1 MQNHRVPPPDKIPY
15 LVKMMAF
22 DVLQEAMTC
31 IWKQLEVAH
40 LSWPLKD
47 VGSQCTAMYTFNMD
61 FTEFINNIT
70 YTYVFVTLL
79 YTLSYVKV
87 KMKINSY

>member
-1 MQNHRVPPPDKIPY
+1 
-15 LVKMMAF
+15 
-22 DVLQEAMTC
+22 MTC

-47 VGSQCTAMYTFNMD
+47 VGSQYTAMYTIHMD
-61 FTEFINNIT
+61 FTKFINNLT
-70 YTYVFVTLL
+70 YIDVFVTLL

-87 KMKINSY
+87 KVKIYSY